1 MFSYG
6 FVLCLAALLTRH
18 GRLLRSAP
26 LALAGLGLA
35 LDVGSWVPARDFG
48 LLVPAIV
55 TGGALFSAGC
65 ALAIV
70 VVLHDVWW
78 PVRAPAANR

>member
-1 MFSYG
+1 
-6 FVLCLAALLTRH
+6 
-18 GRLLRSAP
+18 
-26 LALAGLGLA
+26 
-35 LDVGSWVPARDFG
+35 
-48 LLVPAIV
+48 V

-78 PVRAPAANR
+78 PARRI